1 MTGYQSNID
10 GRPWYQEP
18 WPWIILGLLG
28 SVIVAS
34 LITFW
39 IAWSN
44 PDALVVE
51 DAQYREIK
59 AGLRAQDAHADAPGP
74 ALNPDQLQEQEP
86 ATSDDGI

>member
-18 WPWIILGLLG
+18 WPWIIIGLLG
-28 SVIVAS
+28 SVIIAS

-39 IAWSN
+39 IALSN

-59 AGLRAQDAHADAPGP
+59 AGLRAQNTQLNDADRAAQNEPP
-74 ALNPDQLQEQEP
+74 QAQEP
-86 ATSDDGI
+86 ATSVDGN